1 MIREAQNWAVTW
13 KITTVKISIKWWE
26 KTFSACTFC
35 FPFQT
40 TYVLMGSFL
49 LCFSWYVMRT
59 FACTQDD
66 IWKKLFLSITW
77 SKVRKQ
83 TYKLKGSVLTSV
95 CSDILAVQFV
105 PPSEVLLS
113 RNLATQYFIKL
124 KITLTWK
131 LEPRHSSWPQD
142 TKDRITQHPA
152 SSKQLLRPNLPIKVP
167 HDGISLEI
175 TEFLPIRCVMK
186 AFETS
191 GAVKTWILTRKG
203 IIHSDPSETR
213 SAEKLFTHIL
223 YTLPWHKQVSCP

>member
-1 MIREAQNWAVTW
+1 M
-13 KITTVKISIKWWE
+13 
-26 KTFSACTFC
+26 
-35 FPFQT
+35 
-40 TYVLMGSFL
+40 L
-49 LCFSWYVMRT
+49 T

-77 SKVRKQ
+77 STVRKQ

-105 PPSEVLLS
+105 LPSEVLLS

-142 TKDRITQHPA
+142 AKDRITQHPA

-203 IIHSDPSETR
+203 IIHSDPSCCVNTTYPTSE
-213 SAEKLFTHIL
+213 SLSSVFKHLEWVFSGIEFI
-223 YTLPWHKQVSCP
+223 VSMH